1 MSDEAHTVVSDVDE
15 PLLLLAPLARQWAA
29 TCCAR
34 GDHPGSPSCEP
45 YHGLWPYLRL
55 MGLGKTLSGHGAQFL
70 SEVTRWARD
79 GRARGESPRPRVLV
93 SGSADASMLAHVL
106 QGAGNVALEV
116 DVTVLDQ
123 CETPLRLSAW
133 YAERMGLVGVQVAA
147 SDVLSYRPLHR
158 FDLIVTSSF
167 LGYFTPSQRVDLFR
181 NYAALMAPGAR
192 LVFSNRLRAGPEDQA
207 VGFSPPQAEAFV
219 EQVRTLAPGLPQA
232 CGADPD
238 ALVALARRYV
248 AMFQSYPLNGTASI
262 VALADAAGLQVLR
275 MDGLHNLAAQATV
288 SGPTTSDAS
297 PYVFVVLQRPAA

>member
-79 GRARGESPRPRVLV
+79 GQARGESHRPRVLV

-106 QGAGNVALEV
+106 QGARNVALQV

-123 CETPLRLSAW
+123 CETPLRLSTW
-133 YAERMGLVGVQVAA
+133 YAERMGSAGVQVAA
-147 SDVLSYRPLHR
+147 SDVLTYRPPHR

-167 LGYFTPSQRVDLFR
+167 FGYFGPAQRVALFGS
-181 NYAALMAPGAR
+181 YAQMLAPAGR
-192 LVFSNRLRAGPEDQA
+192 LVFSNRLRPGPEDQT
-207 VGFSPPQAEAFV
+207 VGFTDAQALAFESRVLTLGAHLPEA
-219 EQVRTLAPGLPQA
+219 LGLPE
-232 CGADPD
+232 ADWR
-238 ALVALARRYV
+238 ALARRYV
-248 AMFQSYPLNGTASI
+248 QLFHAHPLNGPQTVIDLAHAS
-262 VALADAAGLQVLR
+262 GLDVLR
-275 MDGLHNLAAQATV
+275 LDGLHNEAAQPGV

-297 PYVFVVLQRPAA
+297 PYVFAVLQRPAG